1 MRLAPEGRFDA
12 APLHD
17 DDPAELA
24 TQFAAHA
31 VRRIHVVDLD
41 GARSGKPANADAIRG
56 ILAAARG
63 IPVQAGGGMRELAHV
78 EARLAL
84 GLDRVVLGTAA
95 LRDPA
100 FVREAARRFPGRIV
114 VGIDAKGGRVAA
126 QAWLE
131 ESDVRAEEVA
141 RRFADA
147 GVAALVYTDIARDG
161 TLAGPDLEGTARLAE
176 ASGLPVITSGGV
188 GSEEH
193 VRAAARLAPRGV
205 AGIIVGRALR
215 SGAISL
221 ARGLE
226 IAACS

>member
-1 MRLAPEGRFDA
+1 
-12 APLHD
+12 
-17 DDPAELA
+17 
-24 TQFAAHA
+24 
-31 VRRIHVVDLD
+31 
-41 GARSGKPANADAIRG
+41 
-56 ILAAARG
+56 
-63 IPVQAGGGMRELAHV
+63 VQAGGGMRELAHV
-78 EARLAL
+78 ESRLAL

-161 TLAGPDLEGTARLAE
+161 TLAGPDLEGTAQLAE
-176 ASGLPVITSGGV
+176 ASGLPVIASGGV
-188 GSEEH
+188 GSEDH
-193 VRAAARLAPRGV
+193 VRAAARLASRGV